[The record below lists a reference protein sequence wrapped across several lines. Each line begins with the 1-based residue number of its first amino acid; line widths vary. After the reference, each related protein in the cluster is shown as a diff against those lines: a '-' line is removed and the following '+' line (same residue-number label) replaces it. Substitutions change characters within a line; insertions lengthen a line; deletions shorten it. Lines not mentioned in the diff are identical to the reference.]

1 MNSKRTPI
9 GIIIGDFGMLLAG
22 GLAVLL
28 LLLIFHINK
37 PGELARG
44 DLEVQPS
51 VIVEITWPH
60 EWNTDVDLWVQA
72 PGDVPVGY
80 SNKGGVIFNL
90 LRDDLGRRG
99 DPTNI
104 NYEIAFSRGIPPGE
118 YTVNVHLYRNAE
130 RTLPVPVSAVVS
142 VKPTPQS
149 QARQILS
156 SSVNLTRVGQEL
168 TVFRFN
174 LDAEGALVPG
184 SVHALPKSIRN
195 WRPGQ

>member
-51 VIVEITWPH
+51 VIVEITWPSG
-60 EWNTDVDLWVQA
+60 WNTDVDLWVQA

-80 SNKGGVIFNL
+80 SNKGGLIFNL
-90 LRDDLGRRG
+90 LRDDLGRVG
-99 DPTNI
+99 DPTDI

-118 YTVNVHLYRNAE
+118 YTVNVHLFRNAE
-130 RTLPVPVSAVVS
+130 GTLPVPVNAVVS
-142 VKPTPQS
+142 VKPKPQA
-149 QARQILS
+149 QARQILAS
-156 SSVNLTRVGQEL
+156 KVALTRHGQEL
-168 TVFRFN
+168 TVFRFT
-174 LDAEGALVPG
+174 LDEEGALEPG
-184 SVHALPKSIRN
+184 SVHSLHKPLRN
-195 WRPGQ
+195 WSSQ

>member
-51 VIVEITWPH
+51 VIVEITWPPG
-60 EWNTDVDLWVQA
+60 WNTDVDLWVQA

-80 SNKGGVIFNL
+80 SNKGGLIFNL
-90 LRDDLGRRG
+90 LRDDLGRVG
-99 DPTNI
+99 DPTGI

-118 YTVNVHLYRNAE
+118 YTVNVHLFRNAE
-130 RTLPVPVSAVVS
+130 GTLPVPVNAVVS
-142 VKPTPQS
+142 VKPKPQA
-149 QARQILS
+149 QARQILAS
-156 SSVNLTRVGQEL
+156 KVALTRHGQEL
-168 TVFRFN
+168 TVFRFT
-174 LDAEGALVPG
+174 LDEKGALEPG
-184 SVHALPKSIRN
+184 SVHSLPKPLRRWSS
-195 WRPGQ
+195 Q